1 MLLSPA
7 FYVLAV
13 IAILIVGISKGGF
26 GGGLGMVAVPLM
38 SLVISPFDAA
48 AILLPMLCI
57 MDVAG
62 LRAYWRRWDPQ
73 NLWIILPGGIL
84 GVLVEP

>member
-1 MLLSPA
+1 MLSPT

-38 SLVISPFDAA
+38 SLAISPFDAA

-57 MDVAG
+57 MDIAG
-62 LRAYWRRWDPQ
+62 LKAYWRRWDRR
-73 NLWIILPGGIL
+73 NLLIIIPGGWS
-84 GVLVEP
+84 GWR